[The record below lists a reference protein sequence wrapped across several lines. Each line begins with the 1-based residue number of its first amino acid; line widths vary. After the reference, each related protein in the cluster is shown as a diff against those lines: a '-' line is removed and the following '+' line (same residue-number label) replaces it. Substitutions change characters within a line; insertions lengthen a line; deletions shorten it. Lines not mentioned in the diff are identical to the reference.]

1 MVENG
6 KKLDQELDSLR
17 IHRSRRRS
25 ASSPS
30 RWTARWIL
38 AGIVLVLA
46 VSAAVTAFRLARQE
60 IEVEVY
66 RVVAG
71 GQAGSEGTKVILN
84 AAGYIV
90 APSQDSVDGQ
100 GGGKSR
106 LDRRRKGRSGSGET
120 GPGEIGG
127 WPSIVLRPN
136 RPRGNWP
143 ACWAQLSE
151 LEAGSRPEEIA
162 RANANLDRAKADL
175 KNAKINLNRVRR
187 LFEEEVLPRQDLDNA
202 QARFEVEAAQ
212 VESLAREADL
222 VRLGPREEQIE
233 AMRGRVKQA
242 RGELALRQ
250 TFLDSTVIRAPI
262 TGTILE
268 RAVEKGEFVTT
279 SFGGERGAKGYVVTL
294 ADLNDL
300 QVELDISQ
308 DDFSK
313 LSMNQQATIRTDAF
327 PDRPYHGH
335 IAEIA
340 PEANRQ
346 KATVQVKVQVAN
358 PDAFLRPEMNAQV
371 VFLAPE
377 EPADENGAPSGV
389 RITVPAR
396 GCPRAGGQQ
405 DGVRGLAGQGQR
417 TACSGWRSER
427 RGRGHHR
434 GPDWRRRNRSQPAR
448 RSEGWRPNPSGGR
461 LGKHLIE

>member
-30 RWTARWIL
+30 RWTTRWIL

-90 APSQDSVDGQ
+90 AHHKIQLTAKVVGKVAWIGVEKGDLVRENQVLVKLEDAEYRAQAQQAEGQ
-100 GGGKSR
+100 LAS
-106 LDRRRKGRSGSGET
+106 L
-120 GPGEIGG
+120 
-127 WPSIVLRPN
+127 L
-136 RPRGNWP
+136 
-143 ACWAQLSE
+143 AQLSE

-175 KNAKINLNRVRR
+175 KNAKINLDRVQR

-279 SFGGERGAKGYVVTL
+279 SFVGERGAKGYVVTL
-294 ADLNDL
+294 ADLDDL

-327 PDRPYHGH
+327 PDRPYQGH

-389 RITVPAR
+389 RITVPAAAVR
-396 GCPRAGGQQ
+396 EREGRKTVFVVLQGRARERPVQAGDLNAEGVVITEGLIGGEEIVAIPPGDLK
-405 DGVRGLAGQGQR
+405 DGDRI
-417 TACSGWRSER
+417 R
-427 RGRGHHR
+427 RAA
-434 GPDWRRRNRSQPAR
+434 N
-448 RSEGWRPNPSGGR
+448 
-461 LGKHLIE
+461 

>member
-1 MVENG
+1 MVEHG
-6 KKLDQELDSLR
+6 KNLEQELDSLR

-25 ASSPS
+25 SSGPS
-30 RWTARWIL
+30 RWTSRWIL
-38 AGIVLVLA
+38 AGIVSVLA
-46 VSAAVTAFRLARQE
+46 VSAAVTAFRFARQE

-90 APSQDSVDGQ
+90 AHHKIQLTAKVVGKVAWIGVEKGDLVQEKQVLVRLEDAEYRAQAQQAEGQ
-100 GGGKSR
+100 LAS
-106 LDRRRKGRSGSGET
+106 L
-120 GPGEIGG
+120 
-127 WPSIVLRPN
+127 L
-136 RPRGNWP
+136 
-143 ACWAQLSE
+143 AQLSE

-175 KNAKINLNRVRR
+175 KNATINLDRVQR

-202 QARFEVEAAQ
+202 QARFEAEAAR

-222 VRLGPREEQIE
+222 VRLGPREEKIE
-233 AMRGRVKQA
+233 AMKGRVKQA

-250 TFLDSTVIRAPI
+250 TFLDATVIRAPI

-279 SFGGERGAKGYVVTL
+279 SFVGERGAKGYVVTL

-313 LSMNQQATIRTDAF
+313 LSMEQQATIRIDAF
-327 PDRPYHGH
+327 PDRPYQGY

-346 KATVQVKVQVAN
+346 KATVQVKVQVAS

-371 VFLAPE
+371 AFLAPE
-377 EPADENGAPSGV
+377 EPSNGNRAPSGS
-389 RITVPAR
+389 RITVPAAAVR
-396 GCPRAGGQQ
+396 EQEGSKTVFVVLQGRAREWPVQAGDLNAEGVVITEGLIGGEEIVVNPPGDLE
-405 DGVRGLAGQGQR
+405 DGDRIRPA
-417 TACSGWRSER
+417 ER
-427 RGRGHHR
+427 
-434 GPDWRRRNRSQPAR
+434 
-448 RSEGWRPNPSGGR
+448 
-461 LGKHLIE
+461 